1 MNWALSVAVFD
12 WICVA
17 VLLASLLLGAWRG
30 LVYEV
35 MSVLGWVA
43 SFILAQMF
51 AGALAA
57 HVPLASATDEVR
69 YAVAFVVLFVL
80 GAFVG
85 GWVAS
90 LVRRLANAVGLRPVD
105 RTLGAVFGVLRGV
118 VLLLVVA
125 VVVTTTPLHEG
136 AWWQDSFSAR
146 WSTDVL
152 GQLKPVL
159 PEVFRNYL
167 PSLTY

>member
-1 MNWALSVAVFD
+1 MNWVVSLAAYD

-51 AGALAA
+51 AGVLAN
-57 HVPLASATDEVR
+57 HVPLESATEEVR
-69 YAVAFVVLFVL
+69 YAIAFVVLFVL

-85 GWVAS
+85 GLLAS
-90 LVRRLANAVGLRPVD
+90 LVRRLANAMGLRPVD
-105 RTLGAVFGVLRGV
+105 RTLGAVFGVLRGMM
-118 VLLLVVA
+118 LLLVVA
-125 VVVTTTPLHEG
+125 VVVNMTSLREG
-136 AWWQDSFSAR
+136 AWWQESFSAKL
-146 WSTDVL
+146 STDVL

-159 PEVFRNYL
+159 PETFRNYL
-167 PSLTY
+167 PSLTS

>member
-1 MNWALSVAVFD
+1 MNWVVSLVAYD

-51 AGALAA
+51 AGTLAG
-57 HVPLASATDEVR
+57 HVPMASATEEVR
-69 YAVAFVVLFVL
+69 YAIAFVVLFVL

-85 GWVAS
+85 GLLAS
-90 LVRRLANAVGLRPVD
+90 LVRRMANAIGLRPVD
-105 RTLGAVFGVLRGV
+105 RTLGAAFGVLRGV
-118 VLLLVVA
+118 MLLLVVA
-125 VVVTTTPLHEG
+125 VVVNMTSLREG
-136 AWWQDSFSAR
+136 TWWQESFSAKL
-146 WSTDVL
+146 STDVL

-159 PEVFRNYL
+159 PETFRNYL
-167 PSLTY
+167 PSLTS

>member
-1 MNWALSVAVFD
+1 MNWVVSLVAYD

-51 AGALAA
+51 AGALAS
-57 HVPLASATDEVR
+57 HVPLESATEEVR
-69 YAVAFVVLFVL
+69 YAIAFVVLFVL

-85 GWVAS
+85 GLLAS
-90 LVRRLANAVGLRPVD
+90 LVRRMANAIGLRPVD
-105 RTLGAVFGVLRGV
+105 RTLGAAFGVLRGV
-118 VLLLVVA
+118 MLLLVVA
-125 VVVTTTPLHEG
+125 VVVNMTSLREG
-136 AWWQDSFSAR
+136 TWWQESFSAKL
-146 WSTDVL
+146 STDVL

-159 PEVFRNYL
+159 PETFRNYL
-167 PSLTY
+167 PSLTS